1 MTTYLGSC
9 LDDPLG
15 DFCLATDTNG
25 MVLADL
31 LYKLVLRH
39 GFGMVIDMEA
49 LCLKSLDGLLADVLE
64 NEQLKVFIVVRV

>member
-15 DFCLATDTNG
+15 DFCFATDTNG

-39 GFGMVIDMEA
+39 GFGIVIDMEA
-49 LCLKSLDGLLADVLE
+49 LGLESFDGFLANVLK
-64 NEQLKVFIVVRV
+64 NE